1 MPLHNHISCH
11 FSIGPL
17 SLQCP
22 HMFNHNLSIIF
33 ICHHSIGPLSL
44 QCPVLNALI
53 FIHIS
58 CHCFVGPLSLQCP
71 ASFIFFS
78 YSQHGHTLFSSHKSY
93 ASGKFFVPCSQIIPG
108 HISNTITLMT
118 SWNTS
123 LISFSYN
130 TLRFHRVKIAHCST
144 KSLLT
149 KTKEGF
155 LH

>member
-11 FSIGPL
+11 YSIGPL

-44 QCPVLNALI
+44 QCPVLNALM

-58 CHCFVGPLSLQCP
+58 CHCFIGPLSLQCP
-71 ASFIFFS
+71 ASFIFLS

-118 SWNTS
+118 SWNTF
-123 LISFSYN
+123 LISFS
-130 TLRFHRVKIAHCST
+130 LKKIHSG
-144 KSLLT
+144 SI
-149 KTKEGF
+149 E
-155 LH
+155 